1 MWNVRCIS
9 SYPEWMEIQMV
20 ESLAGL
26 LKSVLRRLRNFV
38 QHGNSMLV
46 ISAGL
51 LAGLFAVVMN
61 EKARMKKLSSA
72 DLVRF

>member
-1 MWNVRCIS
+1 
-9 SYPEWMEIQMV
+9 MV

-26 LKSVLRRLRNFV
+26 LKIVPLRLRNFV

-46 ISAGL
+46 IFAGL
-51 LAGLFAVVMN
+51 LVGLFAVVMN
-61 EKARMKKLSSA
+61 AKARMKKLSSA